1 MALQDLK
8 RQAFA
13 SRRKRPRVN
22 AEEFIEQASLYAQ
35 GIPTQ
40 RASNYDNVI
49 DFTTGKPTFVMLG
62 RVNSDENTEAYT
74 INNKTCYKNATFS
87 LSYQAIEQLNLLAQE
102 TQLAKS
108 HILRILIEAIAQAP
122 LNLAQYFA
130 RNKTR

>member
-8 RQAFA
+8 KQAFA
-13 SRRKRPRVN
+13 NRRKKLRVN

-49 DFTTGKPTFVMLG
+49 DFATGKPTFVMLG

-74 INNKTCYKNATFS
+74 IKNKTRYKNATFS

-108 HILRILIEAIAQAP
+108 HILRILIEANAQAP
-122 LNLAQYFA
+122 LNLAQFFT